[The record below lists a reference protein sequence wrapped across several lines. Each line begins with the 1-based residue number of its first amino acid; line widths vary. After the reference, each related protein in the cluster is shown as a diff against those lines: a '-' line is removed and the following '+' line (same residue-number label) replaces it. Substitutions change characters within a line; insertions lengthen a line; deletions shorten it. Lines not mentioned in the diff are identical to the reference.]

1 MRWVRIDQAMTIV
14 WVMNRSVMSI
24 EPELDEGMAMRI
36 HGSSP
41 VVSGKEKEPKERHA
55 PEEIAPER

>member
-1 MRWVRIDQAMTIV
+1 MTIV

-24 EPELDEGMAMRI
+24 EPELDEGMAMRV